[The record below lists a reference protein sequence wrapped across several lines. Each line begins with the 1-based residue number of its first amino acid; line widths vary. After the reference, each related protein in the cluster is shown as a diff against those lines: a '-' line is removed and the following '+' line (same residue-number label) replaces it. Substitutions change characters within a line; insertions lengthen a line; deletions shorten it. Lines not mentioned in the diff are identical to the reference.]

1 MRIVVQRVTEASVTV
16 AQNQIA
22 RIGKGFLL
30 LVGIEQG
37 DTLSLAHKFADKI
50 TKLRVF
56 SDQNDKMNLALADV
70 AGQILSVSQFT
81 LLADTSHGNR
91 PSFTQAM
98 RPELAEPLFEQFNDR
113 LRANGL
119 LVQTGEFGADMQ
131 VNLHNDGPVTIIF
144 EERVS

>member
-81 LLADTSHGNR
+81 LLADTSMVTGRVSHKQCGPSLQNR
-91 PSFTQAM
+91 YLSNSMTDCVPTVFWFK
-98 RPELAEPLFEQFNDR
+98 P
-113 LRANGL
+113 
-119 LVQTGEFGADMQ
+119 
-131 VNLHNDGPVTIIF
+131 VNLARICRLTCTTTD
-144 EERVS
+144 R

>member
-37 DTLSLAHKFADKI
+37 DTLALAHKFADKI
-50 TKLRVF
+50 SKLRVF